1 MHTEKG
7 WLHTL
12 KLKLHNTHTHSEHF
26 LSLHIFY
33 LQNTEWDKYVQN
45 FIAQQNKFA
54 SASDNTTKP
63 TDSGRFIYIY
73 TYMYMYVLNK
83 LKHKSLK
90 SKGPR

>member
-1 MHTEKG
+1 MEHLKYAYRERVAAYFKTEIAQ
-7 WLHTL
+7 
-12 KLKLHNTHTHSEHF
+12 HTHLEHF

-54 SASDNTTKP
+54 SAPDNTTKP

-73 TYMYMYVLNK
+73 AK
-83 LKHKSLK
+83 
-90 SKGPR
+90 